1 MIFLDTS
8 LSYLTRV
15 VGVSDTAIRLII
27 DVSILHSRIYMIGE
41 VKMYLKYFSFFKI
54 NINGNV
60 RKLIFFIV

>member
-60 RKLIFFIV
+60 RKLIFFIA

>member
-1 MIFLDTS
+1 MILLDTS

-15 VGVSDTAIRLII
+15 VGVSDTATRLII